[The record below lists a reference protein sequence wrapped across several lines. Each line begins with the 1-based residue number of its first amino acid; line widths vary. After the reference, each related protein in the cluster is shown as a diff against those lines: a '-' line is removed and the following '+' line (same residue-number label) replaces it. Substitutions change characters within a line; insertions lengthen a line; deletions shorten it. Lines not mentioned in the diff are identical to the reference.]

1 MTIRIALLL
10 VCSCYVALLPAGDA
24 VDVDKPWV
32 AKLAPASDEAE
43 LIMKKYKI
51 PAGMKVDL
59 FAAEP
64 MLAHPVALCT
74 DEKGRVF
81 VAETFRFADGIAGGG
96 DRDFG
101 DMDLRGH
108 MDWLDQDLGLKTVEE
123 REELLKRNLGEK
135 VKRIGWASDRLTL
148 LEDSDGDGKAD
159 KSTVFAEGFNRISDG
174 CAAGVWARKGNVF
187 FTCIPDL
194 VLLRDTD
201 GDGKADVRKTLLHGF
216 GVRTAYLGHDLH
228 GPCIGMD
235 GKLYFTVGDRAYNVT
250 SQEGKNF
257 AQNYCGACFRC
268 NQDGSEFEVFATGL
282 RNPQGLAIDNYGNI
296 FTGDNN
302 ADRGDS
308 ARWVYIV
315 EGGDSGWRG
324 GYQYIN
330 WPNALGAWNSEKLW
344 GKAVPGQAAYIVPP
358 VEDIGVGP
366 SGCRFY
372 PGTGLP
378 AEFNDHF
385 FYCDYRGESGGIL
398 SFALKPKGASYE
410 LVDQKN
416 FFWQAQATDIVFGV
430 NGGAYISVWYGGIS
444 KTGKGR
450 VYRLHDPNLDAD
462 SLVLE
467 TKKLLAE
474 DLTKR
479 PDAELAGLLAHADQ
493 RVRQEVQFALVE
505 KGAAAIATLT
515 TAAQKKENQ
524 FARLHAIWGLGMIAR
539 KAPAASDAIMPL
551 LADEDGEVRAQAAK
565 VLGDG
570 KYAKAFDGLVKLLA
584 DPFPRAQ
591 FFAAQAIGKLGKK
604 EALEP
609 VLAML
614 KANTANDAFIRHAGL
629 MAVLGMNDKQIV
641 LGMAKDASLAV
652 RMVSLLAMRRLE
664 MAEIAKF
671 LSDSDQLLVVEAAR
685 AINDVPIPA
694 AMPMLASV
702 VGALSPNN
710 PPGNSPGLRAPA
722 TEALADPLFLR
733 AVNAN
738 HRLGKSEN
746 AATLAAYAGN
756 KDAPAKPRTAAL
768 MLLTE
773 WIKPSQRD
781 LIVGLYRPLE
791 TRDAKVAIEA
801 LRPVIAEII
810 RSAPNEI
817 RMAAI
822 AAAEQLKIK
831 EAAPAL
837 LEIISSDKQQPKTRV
852 EALKALAATGDVRLE
867 QAVQIAVADKNDQ
880 VRSEG
885 NKLKAQLNPAGA
897 GAVLAEILE
906 KSTSVAE
913 RQGALSA
920 LGATQD
926 AKADTILVGWM
937 EKLIAGN
944 APNELQLDIL
954 EASAKR
960 AALPPKG
967 GQESSPLKAALEK
980 YNAQIAV
987 LKDDPFA
994 GYRETL
1000 HGGDAAAGRKV
1011 FFEKIEASCMRCHKI
1026 GEQGGDAGPALTD
1039 VGVKKDRAFM
1049 LESILLPNKQIAVG
1063 FESLIVKQKSGKT
1076 VVGILKKETDK
1087 EMELNA
1093 PPDGIVKI
1101 AKDDIASSK
1110 RGQSLMPE
1118 EMGKILSKRDL
1129 RNLVEFLATQKGGA
1143 EKGHGPQ

>member
-1 MTIRIALLL
+1 
-10 VCSCYVALLPAGDA
+10 
-24 VDVDKPWV
+24 
-32 AKLAPASDEAE
+32 
-43 LIMKKYKI
+43 
-51 PAGMKVDL
+51 
-59 FAAEP
+59 
-64 MLAHPVALCT
+64 
-74 DEKGRVF
+74 
-81 VAETFRFADGIAGGG
+81 
-96 DRDFG
+96 
-101 DMDLRGH
+101 

-135 VKRIGWASDRLTL
+135 VKRISWASDRISL

-159 KSTVFAEGFNRISDG
+159 KASVFAEGFNRLSDG
-174 CAAGVWARKGNVF
+174 CVAGVWARKGNVF

-194 VLLRDTD
+194 VLLKDTD

-235 GKLYFTVGDRAYNVT
+235 GKIYFTVGDRAYNVT

-378 AEFNDHF
+378 VEFNDHF
-385 FYCDYRGESGGIL
+385 FYCDYRGEGGGIL

-416 FFWQAQATDIVFGV
+416 FFWRAQATDLVFGV

-450 VYRLHDPNLDAD
+450 VYRLHDPKLDAD

-479 PDAELAGLLAHADQ
+479 PEAELAGLLAHADQ
-493 RVRQEVQFALVE
+493 RVRQEAQFALVE
-505 KGAAAIATLT
+505 KGAAAIATFT
-515 TAAQKKENQ
+515 SVAQKKENQ
-524 FARLHAIWGLGMIAR
+524 LARLHAIWGLGMIGR
-539 KAPAASDAIMPL
+539 KTPAAFDAIVSL

-570 KYAKAFDGLVKLLA
+570 KCAKAFDGLMKLLA

-591 FFAAQAIGKLGKK
+591 FFAAQSLGKLGKK
-604 EALEP
+604 EALDAG
-609 VLAML
+609 LAML

-629 MAVLGMNDKQIV
+629 MAILGMNDKQIV
-641 LGMAKDASLAV
+641 LGMAKDASPAV

-664 MAEIAKF
+664 MAEIAQF
-671 LSDSDQLLVVEAAR
+671 LNDSESALIVEAAR
-685 AINDVPIPA
+685 AINDVPISA
-694 AMPMLASV
+694 AMPALAGLIAKVAPIASKSLVMVDGPNGPAVFPAEIRQSDAVFLRV
-702 VGALSPNN
+702 VNAQFRLGTPLSPIF
-710 PPGNSPGLRAPA
+710 
-722 TEALADPLFLR
+722 LA
-733 AVNAN
+733 
-738 HRLGKSEN
+738 HY
-746 AATLAAYAGN
+746 AASNDGTVKA
-756 KDAPAKPRTAAL
+756 RTAAL

-773 WIKPSQRD
+773 WPKPSQRD

-791 TRDAKVAIEA
+791 SRNAEQAVNA
-801 LRPVIAEII
+801 LKTEIAYII
-810 RSAPNEI
+810 QSAPPEV
-817 RMAAI
+817 RTAAI
-822 AAAEQLKIK
+822 AAAEQLRIK

-837 LEIISSDKQQPKTRV
+837 LEIVGDAKHEAKTRIA
-852 EALKALAATGDVRLE
+852 ALKALAATGDVRLE

-906 KSTSVAE
+906 KSASVAE

-926 AKADTILVGWM
+926 AKADEVLAGWL
-937 EKLIAGN
+937 EKLIAGQ
-944 APNELQLDIL
+944 APAELQLDIL
-954 EASAKR
+954 EAASKR
-960 AALPPKG
+960 NGA
-967 GQESSPLKAALEK
+967 SVKAALEK
-980 YNAQIAV
+980 YNAQVAA

-994 GYRETL
+994 GFRETL
-1000 HGGDAAAGRKV
+1000 NGGDAAAGKKV

-1026 GEQGGDAGPALTD
+1026 GEQGGDAGPALSD
-1039 VGVKKDRAFM
+1039 VGAKKDRAFM
-1049 LESILLPNKQIAVG
+1049 LESILYPNKQIAQG

-1076 VVGILKKETDK
+1076 VVGILKKETEK
-1087 EMELNA
+1087 ELELNV
-1093 PPDGIVKI
+1093 PPEGIVKI
-1101 AKDDIASSK
+1101 AKDDVASSK

-1118 EMGKILSKRDL
+1118 ELGKILSKQDI
-1129 RNLVEFLATQKGGA
+1129 RNLVEFLASQKGGA
-1143 EKGHGPQ
+1143 EKGHGAAH

>member
-10 VCSCYVALLPAGDA
+10 VCAASLSAGEA

-43 LIMKKYKI
+43 LIMKKYTI

-74 DEKGRVF
+74 DEKGRIY
-81 VAETFRFADGIAGGG
+81 VAETFRFADGISGGG

-135 VKRIGWASDRLTL
+135 VKRISWASDRISL

-159 KSTVFAEGFNRISDG
+159 KATVFAEGFNRLSDG
-174 CAAGVWARKGNVF
+174 CAAGVWTRKGNVY

-194 VLLRDTD
+194 VLLKDTD

-235 GKLYFTVGDRAYNVT
+235 GKIYFTVGDRAFNVT

-257 AQNYCGACFRC
+257 AKNYCGACFRC
-268 NQDGSEFEVFATGL
+268 NQDGSDFEVFAYGL

-372 PGTGLP
+372 PGTGMP
-378 AEFNDHF
+378 VEFNDHF

-416 FFWQAQATDIVFGV
+416 FFWHAQATDIVFGV

-450 VYRLHDPNLDAD
+450 VYRLHDPKLDAD
-462 SLVLE
+462 ALVLE

-493 RVRQEVQFALVE
+493 RVRQEAQFALVE
-505 KGAAAIATLT
+505 KGAAAIATFSGV
-515 TAAQKKENQ
+515 AQKKENQ
-524 FARLHAIWGLGMIAR
+524 LARLHAIWGLGMIAR
-539 KAPAASDAIMPL
+539 KAPAAFDAIVPL

-570 KYAKAFDGLVKLLA
+570 KCAKAFDGLVKNLA

-591 FFAAQAIGKLGKK
+591 FFAAQALGKLGRKD
-604 EALEP
+604 ALEP
-609 VLAML
+609 VLAMI
-614 KANTANDAFIRHAGL
+614 KANTANDAFIRHAAL
-629 MAVLGMNDKQIV
+629 MAILGMNDKQIV
-641 LGMAKDASLAV
+641 LGLAKDASPAV

-664 MAEIAKF
+664 MEEIAQF
-671 LSDSDQLLVVEAAR
+671 LNDADPLLVVEAAR
-685 AINDVPIPA
+685 AINDVPISA
-694 AMPMLASV
+694 AMPALA
-702 VGALSPNN
+702 
-710 PPGNSPGLRAPA
+710 GLRAPP
-722 TEALADPLFLR
+722 TVNDDALWLR

-738 HRLGKSEN
+738 HRLGTAEN
-746 AATLAAYAGN
+746 AAALAKFAAN
-756 KDAPAKPRTAAL
+756 KDAPAKARTAAL

-773 WIKPSQRD
+773 WPKPSQRD
-781 LIVGLYRPLE
+781 LVVGLYRPLE
-791 TRDAKVAIEA
+791 ARDAEQAIHA
-801 LRPVIAEII
+801 LRPEIAYII
-810 RSAPNEI
+810 QSAPAEV
-817 RMAAI
+817 RAAAI
-822 AAAEQLKIK
+822 SAAAQLKIK

-837 LEIISSDKQQPKTRV
+837 MAIVGDAKHDAKMRV

-867 QAVQIAVADKNDQ
+867 QAVQFAVADKNDQ

-906 KSTSVAE
+906 KSASVAE

-926 AKADTILVGWM
+926 TKADEILVKWM
-937 EKLIAGN
+937 EKLVAGN
-944 APNELQLDIL
+944 APGELQLDIL
-954 EASAKR
+954 DAASKR
-960 AALPPKG
+960 SGA
-967 GQESSPLKAALEK
+967 SVKAALEK
-980 YNAQIAV
+980 YNAQIAA

-994 GYRETL
+994 GFHETL
-1000 HGGDAAAGRKV
+1000 NGGDAAAGRKV

-1026 GEQGGDAGPALTD
+1026 GDQGGDAGPALTD
-1039 VGVKKDRAFM
+1039 VGAKKDRAFM
-1049 LESILLPNKQIAVG
+1049 LESILYPNKQIAQG

-1076 VVGILKKETDK
+1076 VVGILKKETEK
-1087 EMELNA
+1087 ELELNV

-1101 AKDDIASSK
+1101 AKDEVASSK

-1118 EMGKILSKRDL
+1118 ELGKILTKQDI
-1129 RNLVEFLATQKGGA
+1129 RNLVEFLSAQKGA
-1143 EKGHGPQ
+1143 VENAHSSH